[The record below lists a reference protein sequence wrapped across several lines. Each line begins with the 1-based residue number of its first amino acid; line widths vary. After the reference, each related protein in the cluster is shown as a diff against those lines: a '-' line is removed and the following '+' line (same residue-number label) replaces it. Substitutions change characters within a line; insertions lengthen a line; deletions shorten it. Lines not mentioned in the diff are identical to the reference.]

1 MITKIWRPA
10 GLTVC
15 FDGLRS
21 GTVTVR
27 GESNWCVGDYYDYW
41 PPHTDPSWVL
51 VETKIS
57 KIQKAIQKYAK
68 ELYNA

>member
-1 MITKIWRPA
+1 MITKIWETS

-15 FDGLRS
+15 FDGFSS
-21 GTVTVR
+21 GTVTAR
-27 GESNWCVGDYYDYW
+27 GESNWCVGDYYDCWVPY
-41 PPHTDPSWVL
+41 TDPSWVL

-68 ELYNA
+68 ELYSA